1 MKITKLDST
10 PTDPREFDLP
20 ADFKPENIEDIV
32 EIFETPLTGSYNWD
46 YTIAD
51 NRLKKLYEL
60 GKKIKLGWL
69 YRLRLGNSYSQR

>member
-69 YRLRLGNSYSQR
+69 YRLRLGNSYS